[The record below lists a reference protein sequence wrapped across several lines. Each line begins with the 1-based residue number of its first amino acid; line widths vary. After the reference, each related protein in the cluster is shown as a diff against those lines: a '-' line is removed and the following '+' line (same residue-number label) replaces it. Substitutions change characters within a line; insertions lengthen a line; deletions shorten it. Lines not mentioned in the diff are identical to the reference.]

1 MRTDNNLFP
10 VIAIAK
16 CLKYLITARYMSCV
30 LQHSVKQ
37 HWKCM
42 LFQNFLDITSG
53 CEETNPRI
61 YKIVVLARNTW
72 GSMLISAR
80 DKEL

>member
-1 MRTDNNLFP
+1 
-10 VIAIAK
+10 
-16 CLKYLITARYMSCV
+16 
-30 LQHSVKQ
+30 
-37 HWKCM
+37 M

-61 YKIVVLARNTW
+61 HKIAVLARNTW
-72 GSMLISAR
+72 GSMLISTR